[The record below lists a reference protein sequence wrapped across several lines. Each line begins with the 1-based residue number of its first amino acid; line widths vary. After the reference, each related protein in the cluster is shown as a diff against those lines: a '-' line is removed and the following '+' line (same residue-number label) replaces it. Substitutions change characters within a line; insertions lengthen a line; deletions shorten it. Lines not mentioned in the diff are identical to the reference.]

1 MKKFKTISTISIM
14 ESLELLDK
22 LKTMNTKL
30 TIAETIIKLEAGFGS
45 IFSKDD
51 VLLMLNNIILDI
63 EQSKSIITKSDLILN
78 NIELNNAEVK
88 STITKSD
95 LRKLKNNIVENII
108 KNREDICTIDDIEL
122 SINYHKSIE
131 IDDIN
136 FNESELESLV
146 ADCVDD
152 FINLHNINESE
163 EESKE
168 ESEEESEE

>member
-1 MKKFKTISTISIM
+1 MK
-14 ESLELLDK
+14 
-22 LKTMNTKL
+22 TKL
-30 TIAETIIKLEAGFGS
+30 TIAETITKLEDGFGS
-45 IFSKDD
+45 IYSKDD
-51 VLLMLNNIILDI
+51 VLLMLNNL
-63 EQSKSIITKSDLILN
+63 
-78 NIELNNAEVK
+78 ELNETKVE
-88 STITKSD
+88 SLITKSD
-95 LRKLKNNIVENII
+95 LRILKNTIVETIN

>member
-1 MKKFKTISTISIM
+1 M

-51 VLLMLNNIILDI
+51 VLLMLNNIILDN
-63 EQSKSIITKSDLILN
+63 EQFKSIITKSDLMLN

-95 LRKLKNNIVENII
+95 LRKLKNDIVENII

-122 SINYHKSIE
+122 SINNNLLSNKYYKSIE
-131 IDDIN
+131 IDNIN

-146 ADCVDD
+146 ADCVDE
-152 FINLHNINESE
+152 FIDLHNI
-163 EESKE
+163 KE
-168 ESEEESEE
+168 NKE

>member
-51 VLLMLNNIILDI
+51 VLLMLNNIILDN
-63 EQSKSIITKSDLILN
+63 EQFKSIITKSDLMLN

-95 LRKLKNNIVENII
+95 LRKLKNDIVENII

-122 SINYHKSIE
+122 SINNNLLSNKYYKSIE
-131 IDDIN
+131 IDNIN

-146 ADCVDD
+146 ADCVDE
-152 FINLHNINESE
+152 FIDLHNI
-163 EESKE
+163 KE
-168 ESEEESEE
+168 NKE